1 VYRLIKKYFKL
12 IIPRKFLFKNE
23 LFFRY
28 WYGIFY
34 LGNNHQCNICEKKLR
49 SFVLLEND
57 DLLCPFCGSLSRNR
71 RLWALLN
78 ENRTLKGNILHFSP
92 SRSLYRKLK
101 THKNLNYVSSDY
113 ENEFLAD
120 YKYDITNINQ
130 PKEKFDVIIC
140 YHILEHII
148 EDKKAMLELYRILKP
163 KGCIFIQTPFKEGEI
178 HEDNSIVMPSE
189 RLQYF
194 GQEDHVRVYSI
205 EGLKTRLEKAGFRVK
220 ISTFYEND
228 SDFKYGFKFPET
240 ILMVTKI

>member
-1 VYRLIKKYFKL
+1 M
-12 IIPRKFLFKNE
+12 FKNE
-23 LFFRY
+23 LCFRY

-34 LGNNHQCNICEKKLR
+34 LGNNHQCNICEKKLS
-49 SFVLLEND
+49 SFVTLEND

-71 RLWALLN
+71 RLWSLLI
-78 ENRTLKGNILHFSP
+78 ENRILKGNILHFSP

-101 THKNLNYVSSDY
+101 TQKNLNYISSDY

-120 YKYDITNINQ
+120 YKFDITNINL

-148 EDKKAMLELYRILKP
+148 DDTKAMLELYRILKP
-163 KGCIFIQTPFKEGEI
+163 KGRIFIQTPFKEGEI
-178 HEDNSIVMPSE
+178 HEDHSIVMPSD

-205 EGLKTRLEKAGFRVK
+205 SGLKARLE
-220 ISTFYEND
+220 YN
-228 SDFKYGFKFPET
+228 GFKVKTITFNENINDFRFGFKSPEN
-240 ILMVTKI
+240 ILILTK